1 MLKSVIEKRFMTSS
15 PLLETFKNSLPQ
27 KPYCTDDLSFGLK
40 IRPAETAIKKR
51 YLQYNKPTDLR
62 WFVYDVDRPT
72 AHFDWDDLQAPA
84 PNITVMNK
92 KNGHA
97 HLFYGLEVPV
107 HTQTTAKKNPIRF
120 ASSID
125 VALIN
130 ALQADDH
137 FAELICKNPFNDFWD
152 TRVWREAS
160 YDLAELADNLDLSAY
175 KDSRKRLPEIGLGRN
190 CNLFDSTRFY
200 AYREIRKPIQNYLF
214 DELYSENDFV
224 ERCISYARHHNLFQ
238 TPLPEREILSIGK
251 SVGKWVYRNMSPEG
265 FFEWAEKRRARS
277 IEVRQEQSDE
287 KKRTAIALFELG
299 YKKSEIASMLNLT
312 TRMLRYYFNS

>member
-1 MLKSVIEKRFMTSS
+1 MLFRSS

-72 AHFDWDDLQAPA
+72 AHFDWYDCKVPS
-84 PNITVMNK
+84 PNITVMNRQ
-92 KNGHA
+92 NGHA

-125 VALIN
+125 VSLIKG
-130 ALQADDH
+130 LSADENY
-137 FAELICKNPFNDFWD
+137 AELICKNPFNDFWD
-152 TRVWREAS
+152 TKVWRESS
-160 YDLAELADNLDLSAY
+160 YDLSELADSLDLSAY

-200 AYREIRKPIQNYLF
+200 AYREIRKPIQNYLL
-214 DELYSENDFV
+214 DELYSEEDFID
-224 ERCISYARHHNLFQ
+224 RCICYARHHNLFRS
-238 TPLPEREILSIGK
+238 PLPEREILSIGK

-265 FFEWAEKRRARS
+265 FFEWAKKRRQRS
-277 IEVRQEQSDE
+277 IVVRQEKSDD
-287 KKRTAIALFELG
+287 KKREVLELWEQGLSKQAISIMLG
-299 YKKSEIASMLNLT
+299 ISKRQVM
-312 TRMLRYYFNS
+312 YYFSS